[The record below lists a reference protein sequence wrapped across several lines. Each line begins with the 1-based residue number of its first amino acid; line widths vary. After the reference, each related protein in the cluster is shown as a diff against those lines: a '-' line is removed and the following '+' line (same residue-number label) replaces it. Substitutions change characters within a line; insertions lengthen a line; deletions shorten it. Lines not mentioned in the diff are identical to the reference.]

1 MKKLVMLLLLSGF
14 FLSLFNQIPTYATD
28 SIEQANTITI
38 NQNDIR
44 PNYSKSK
51 RIYDEA
57 ELFTPNDKEE
67 LDKKI
72 QKIQNK
78 YGIVV
83 LIVTINDNLG
93 YSTETYANLFYD
105 EAIYG
110 NEGILILYDMD
121 EREVYILSVGEKM
134 SIIFDNTLREKILD
148 AFWDDVVNG
157 NYAQSATKFLK
168 KVEHYV
174 RIDNLEGIAR
184 LTYAFSSSI
193 VYLPLVLLMGAI
205 ITLLVYSFS
214 GRFGSF
220 AKAKQYLKNG
230 EVNLIRKEDF
240 FLHSRTTSRHIP
252 KPSSSSGGGSG
263 RSSSSS
269 SGGSG
274 RSSSGSS
281 SGSPRS
287 GGGRKF

>member
-57 ELFTPNDKEE
+57 ELFTQNDEE
-67 LDKKI
+67 VLDKKI
-72 QKIQNK
+72 QEIQNK
-78 YGIVV
+78 YDIVI

-93 YSTETYANLFYD
+93 YSTEKYANLFYD
-105 EAIYG
+105 EDIYG

-121 EREVYILSVGEKM
+121 ERDVYILSVGEKM
-134 SIIFDNTLREKILD
+134 SIIFNNTLTEKILD
-148 AFWDDVVNG
+148 VFWDDVING
-157 NYAQSATKFLK
+157 NYAQSASKFLK
-168 KVEHYV
+168 EVEHYV
-174 RIDNLEGIAR
+174 RIDNLEGMAR

-193 VYLPLVLLMGAI
+193 IYFPIVLLMSAI
-205 ITLLVYSFS
+205 ITLLVYFFS

-230 EVNLIRKEDF
+230 EVNLNRKEDF

-252 KPSSSSGGGSG
+252 KSSSSGGGNV
-263 RSSSSS
+263 RSS
-269 SGGSG
+269 SGGNG

-281 SGSPRS
+281 RS